1 MRRHA
6 LEVQRLQQACIA
18 TTAAAN
24 IKQPT
29 SKVREDR
36 GALLSSFPFFLA
48 AMMKQKDHDSKCSCV
63 GAFSIPQLEEDYQR
77 VIQALEEEMG
87 RLRVE
92 TEKAEEEKMTVH
104 KLNFELKKEVA
115 SQKSQQEKAWK
126 EVEAVRQEA
135 EEKENEA
142 REVRASMDSLTTK
155 LMQQEEDVRLLAA
168 HVDSLRKSKV
178 RRL

>member
-36 GALLSSFPFFLA
+36 VFFFLVFLSSWLPMINVLVDEVATSQLILYCKFFGTSSL
-48 AMMKQKDHDSKCSCV
+48 
-63 GAFSIPQLEEDYQR
+63 PQLEEDYQR

-87 RLRVE
+87 RLRAE

-104 KLNFELKKEVA
+104 KLNFELKKEVR
-115 SQKSQQEKAWK
+115 S
-126 EVEAVRQEA
+126 
-135 EEKENEA
+135 EEE
-142 REVRASMDSLTTK
+142 S
-155 LMQQEEDVRLLAA
+155 
-168 HVDSLRKSKV
+168 
-178 RRL
+178 